1 MTMTPGRRL
10 ATLLIGA
17 WLGAP
22 LAVAALTW
30 ATTASVSCDTNGLAV
45 IAPTVLVGL
54 ALATTWSAL
63 FANRFWLLAVSV
75 AGAAL
80 LVAVASFATWVAV
93 AFDRCF
99 TF

>member
-1 MTMTPGRRL
+1 MTPRRRL

-22 LAVAALTW
+22 LAVAALT
-30 ATTASVSCDTNGLAV
+30 ATTTASVSCDTNGLAV
-45 IAPTVLVGL
+45 IAPTMLVGL
-54 ALATTWSAL
+54 VLATAWTML
-63 FANRFWLLAVSV
+63 FAARFWLLAVSA

-80 LVAVASFATWVAV
+80 LVAVASFATWAAV